1 MTTPHFKLDFS
12 LPIPSL
18 RSGGNLRI
26 SLPIQD
32 FVPVECA
39 LQRFFCWLQVKSLRK
54 EDYQIKGVH
63 WLLQKE
69 LSPLPARWANRR
81 GGLLADEMGLG
92 KTIQVLG
99 AMMVNPLPRTL
110 IVLPLALL
118 EQWRGIIQKITG
130 IAPLVYHG
138 PKRFQISSSKMRSQR
153 IILTTYGHIALN
165 EDDPPSALHT
175 IRFDRLI
182 FDEAHHLRNERTK
195 KHIGA
200 RALKSATTWLLTG
213 TPIQNGL
220 ADYYNLLRILGFTRT
235 IAKENL
241 PEISQQFMLR
251 RTKAEVSL
259 DLKEVEE
266 TKCMVPWG
274 CPEEKMLAED
284 IHRLFHFSRTAEFGS
299 RPAHSQTP
307 ELRKN
312 VLTALLRARQAC
324 ILPPLMHKV
333 VSQLPDN
340 NADTDYNL
348 ASGLASTSKVRA
360 VCDKVIERSRNGR
373 KKLIFTHFREE
384 INTIAR
390 ILRDNALS
398 VGVYDGRANS
408 KDRKRLIENQELD
421 VLLIQIMSGSEGLNL
436 QHFKEVYFVS
446 PGWNPAVEDQAI
458 ARCHRMGQTDTVS
471 IFRFEM
477 EPLSGGGQT
486 LDRYCGRTQEQKRDL
501 AKQLV

>member
-1 MTTPHFKLDFS
+1 M
-12 LPIPSL
+12 
-18 RSGGNLRI
+18 
-26 SLPIQD
+26 
-32 FVPVECA
+32 PVECA
-39 LQRFFCWLQVKSLRK
+39 LERFFCLLQVKSLRK

-69 LSPLPARWANRR
+69 LSPHPARWTNRR

-138 PKRFQISSSKMRSQR
+138 PKRFQISSSTMRSQR

-175 IRFDRLI
+175 IRFDRLV

-220 ADYYNLLRILGFTRT
+220 GDFYNLLRILGFTRT
-235 IAKENL
+235 IVRENL

-251 RTKAEVSL
+251 RTKEEVAL

-266 TKCMVPWG
+266 TKCIVPLLR
-274 CPEEKMLAED
+274 EKMLAED
-284 IHRLFHFSRTAEFGS
+284 IHFLSLVEPLNGSGLLTLKPLNFERTFLPRFFVQDKLASCLPSCTRLFLIFPRT
-299 RPAHSQTP
+299 
-307 ELRKN
+307 
-312 VLTALLRARQAC
+312 LL
-324 ILPPLMHKV
+324 IPTTISLVDSLPPARFVRCVTRSSSAPATVERRLSSRIFVKK
-333 VSQLPDN
+333 STPSLESSEITTSPLEF
-340 NADTDYNL
+340 TTGGRTPRI
-348 ASGLASTSKVRA
+348 ASG
-360 VCDKVIERSRNGR
+360 
-373 KKLIFTHFREE
+373 
-384 INTIAR
+384 
-390 ILRDNALS
+390 
-398 VGVYDGRANS
+398 
-408 KDRKRLIENQELD
+408 
-421 VLLIQIMSGSEGLNL
+421 
-436 QHFKEVYFVS
+436 
-446 PGWNPAVEDQAI
+446 
-458 ARCHRMGQTDTVS
+458 
-471 IFRFEM
+471 
-477 EPLSGGGQT
+477 
-486 LDRYCGRTQEQKRDL
+486 
-501 AKQLV
+501 